1 MRQSVQ
7 PEESECEL
15 KLPDRPIGCHRI
27 GECAGRRQE
36 KSLTEQKTNSESA
49 YIIVYSDSTDRD
61 YALKV
66 RLAKEGFQ
74 VSFARSLDVVVA
86 QCRRF
91 RPQAVLIRSTALPR
105 DVVKILKKL
114 ANFGMNFSSVP
125 TILLVR
131 GHVAGF
137 LTPLLAIG
145 LEDII
150 DFDEGLEILVQR
162 IREVGKRSASNGGQS
177 EAKSGSRGN
186 LSEMSIIDLVQALG
200 PSQRT
205 ARITVS
211 PNNGKTDKLLMYL
224 NRGNISFA
232 KVGELLAEKA
242 IYEALAWE
250 NGTWLLEPITEEQLP
265 EPNNNLPN
273 DFILMEG
280 CRLIDERSREAEV
293 RESK

>member
-1 MRQSVQ
+1 M
-7 PEESECEL
+7 
-15 KLPDRPIGCHRI
+15 
-27 GECAGRRQE
+27 
-36 KSLTEQKTNSESA
+36 TEQKTNSESA

-91 RPQAVLIRSTALPR
+91 RPQVVLIRSTALPR

-114 ANFGMNFSSVP
+114 KNFGMNFSAVP

-150 DFDEGLEILVQR
+150 DFEEGIETLVER
-162 IREVGKRSASNGGQS
+162 IREVGKRSAANGGQA
-177 EAKSGSRGN
+177 EARSGSRGN

-211 PNNGKTDKLLMYL
+211 PNNGHSDKLLMYL

-242 IYEALAWE
+242 IYEALSWE

-273 DFILMEG
+273 DYILMEG
-280 CRLIDERSREAEV
+280 CRLIDERSREDKVSGAQG
-293 RESK
+293 S

>member
-1 MRQSVQ
+1 MS
-7 PEESECEL
+7 
-15 KLPDRPIGCHRI
+15 
-27 GECAGRRQE
+27 
-36 KSLTEQKTNSESA
+36 EQKTDSESA

-91 RPQAVLIRSTALPR
+91 RPQVVLIRSTALPR

-150 DFDEGLEILVQR
+150 DFDEGLETLVER
-162 IREVGKRSASNGGQS
+162 IREVGKRSISNGGQS

-186 LSEMSIIDLVQALG
+186 LSEMSIIDLLQALG

-211 PNNGKTDKLLMYL
+211 PNNGKSDKLLMYL

-232 KVGELLAEKA
+232 KVGDLLAEKA
-242 IYEALAWE
+242 IYEALTWE

-265 EPNNNLPN
+265 ESNNSLPN

-293 RESK
+293 KTSK